1 MTIQGGRMFDGTTIQ
16 MLHVALDGLAMRQ
29 RVVADN
35 IANVETPG
43 FLAGRVQFEQELRAA
58 IEKRESP
65 AQVRPTVERSLEPTR
80 INGNN
85 VNLDQ
90 QVLTHMDTTLRY
102 QMMLRIL
109 DGKYNGIRRVIGGQ
123 A

>member
-1 MTIQGGRMFDGTTIQ
+1 MLDGTVVQ

-35 IANVETPG
+35 IANIETPG
-43 FLAGRVQFEQELRAA
+43 FLAGRVQFERELRAA
-58 IEKRESP
+58 IDKGDSP
-65 AQVRPTVERSLEPTR
+65 AQVRPGVARSLEPTR

-102 QMMLRIL
+102 QMLLRIL

-123 A
+123 G